1 MSRAALRTEGLG
13 KRYRTGTRQA
23 AYGRLSESISNAA
36 RSAVRG
42 GRTRRVQ
49 NPFIWALRDV
59 SFEVDQGEVVG
70 VIGPNGAGK
79 TTLLKILAGITEPTE
94 GRAGINGRVGS
105 LLEVG
110 TGFHPELTGREN
122 ILLNGAILGMGRR
135 EILSKFD
142 DIVEFAE
149 TGAFLDTPVKRYSSG
164 MYVRLAFAVAA
175 HLEPEILIVDEVL
188 AVGDAAFQQKCL
200 GKMGDVARQGL
211 TVLFV
216 SHNMALVSALCPRA
230 YWLDRGHVVADGP
243 TSDIIQQYLGSIRS
257 YEAFPLADRPDRSG
271 DGSARFTAISVER
284 EDAQGA
290 IDSTSRLKVT
300 LSYSAAE
307 PLRYPQFLIGIYD
320 YRDVGVFLLDSRA
333 VGSLPDTL
341 PAVGTLT
348 CVTEPINLTA
358 GRCYVNIAL
367 ERRGSMAD
375 YVQHAASFDIEAAD
389 PYGTGRVPGRDWML
403 CLLDHRWSLESSS

>member
-1 MSRAALRTEGLG
+1 MSNAAMRAEGLG
-13 KRYRTGTRQA
+13 KRYLTGTARA
-23 AYGRLSESISNAA
+23 PYGRLTESISDAA
-36 RSAVRG
+36 RAALRVR
-42 GRTRRVQ
+42 RSSRV
-49 NPFIWALRDV
+49 PDAFIWALRDV
-59 SFEVDQGEVVG
+59 SFAVDQGEVVG
-70 VIGPNGAGK
+70 VIGRNGAGK
-79 TTLLKILAGITEPTE
+79 TTLLKILAEITEPTE

-122 ILLNGAILGMGRR
+122 IMLNGAILGMGRR
-135 EILSKFD
+135 EILRKFD
-142 DIVEFAE
+142 DIVDFAE

-200 GKMGDVARQGL
+200 GKMGDVARHGL

-216 SHNMALVSALCPRA
+216 SHNMALISALCPRA
-230 YWLDRGHVVADGP
+230 LWLDAGHVVADGP
-243 TSDIIQQYLGSIRS
+243 TRDVVQQYLGSVRS
-257 YEAFPLADRPDRSG
+257 HEEFSLAERTDRSG

-284 EDAQGA
+284 ADGDGA
-290 IDSTSRLKVT
+290 IDSTSRLKFTV
-300 LSYSAAE
+300 SYRASE
-307 PLRYPQFLIGIYD
+307 PLRHPQFLIGIYD

-333 VGSLPDTL
+333 VGALPDVL
-341 PAVGTLT
+341 PAEGTLT

-375 YVQHAASFDIEAAD
+375 YVQHAASFGIEAAD

-403 CLLDHRWSLESSS
+403 CLLNHHWSLESP